1 MYINN
6 KAMNDNVYIGEVRQ
20 QLEVTKM
27 LSGKT
32 PKHHVSDSDILYIRS
47 MGNNVF
53 ECVSKLLEV

>member
-1 MYINN
+1 
-6 KAMNDNVYIGEVRQ
+6 MNDNVYIGEVRQ